1 MNEILQQL
9 GDLLLGAVPT
19 MLLFLFLVIAYR
31 LLVHGPLTATLAE
44 RRARTIG
51 AVEKAQA
58 AIAEAD
64 AKAQEYAAQLRTAR
78 IAVLKSREE
87 RVRQWNAEREHALEA
102 VRKEAQE
109 KVRVARTQLE
119 ADVLEAR
126 KTIESSADLLAGQIL
141 NAVLASPAES
151 SR

>member
-19 MLLFLFLVIAYR
+19 MLLFLFLVVAYR

-44 RRARTIG
+44 RRARTTG

-87 RVRQWNAEREHALEA
+87 RVRQWNAEREHALDA

-109 KVRVARTQLE
+109 KVRVARTRLE
-119 ADVLEAR
+119 ADVIEAR
-126 KTIESSADLLAGQIL
+126 RTIESSADQLAGQIL
-141 NAVLASPAES
+141 NAVLASPAENP
-151 SR
+151 R